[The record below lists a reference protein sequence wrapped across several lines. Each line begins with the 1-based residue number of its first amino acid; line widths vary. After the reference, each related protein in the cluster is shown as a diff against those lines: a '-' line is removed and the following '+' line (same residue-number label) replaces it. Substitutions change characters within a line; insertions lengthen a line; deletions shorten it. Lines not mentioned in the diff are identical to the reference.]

1 MPRHYWIDTSGCQMN
16 ERDSET
22 LAGICEKLGMTPCD
36 DPADARVAIL
46 NTCAVRDKPQ
56 ERVYSRLGEL
66 RKLRRENPDLVIV
79 VAGCVAQIAADE
91 LRQRGADIVVGPRCY
106 DMLEPALG
114 DLGAS
119 AQRRCTLTIGG
130 DRHIAEGLPARRA
143 SHLTAFVNVIYG
155 CDNFCAYCIVPYA
168 RGREQSRLPEDVLAE
183 VERVVAAGAREV
195 TLLGQNV
202 NSYGRDLPGAIDFPD
217 LLRRVDAV
225 EGLDRLR
232 FTTSHP
238 KDMTRRLIDA
248 MRDLPTVCE
257 HLHLPLQA
265 GSDRVLEA
273 MGRGYSYEHFRTLIE
288 SARQAI
294 PDLAVTTDVMVGFP
308 GETPSDFEAT
318 LKAFE
323 ELRFDQAFMFK
334 YNDRPGTRAE
344 TMQPKVPEEEKQH
357 RLEELVALQNEI
369 ARDINRELVG
379 EVYEVLVEEPD
390 PKSEGH
396 VRGRTRQHKLMIFP
410 GGEELIGRI
419 VPVRAEKAFLW
430 GWMGRQI
437 DAQGCAGIKPKAV
450 QESTAP

>member
-22 LAGICEKLGMTPCD
+22 ITGICERLGMARCH
-36 DPADARVAIL
+36 DPAEADVAIL
-46 NTCAVRDKPQ
+46 NTCAVREKPQ

-66 RKLRRENPDLVIV
+66 RKLRRDNPDLVIV

-91 LRQRGADIVVGPRCY
+91 LRERGADIVVGPRCY
-106 DMLEPALG
+106 DMLEEALAG
-114 DLGAS
+114 RG
-119 AQRRCTLTIGG
+119 QRGCTLAIGG
-130 DRHIAEGLPARRA
+130 DRPVAEGLPVRRA
-143 SHLTAFVNVIYG
+143 SELTAFVNVIYG
-155 CDNFCAYCIVPYA
+155 CDNFCAYCIVPFA
-168 RGREQSRLPEDVLAE
+168 RGREQSRLPKDVLAE
-183 VERVVAAGAREV
+183 VERAVASGARDV

-202 NSYGRDLPGAIDFPD
+202 NSYGRDLSGEIDFPE
-217 LLRRVDAV
+217 LLCRVDAV

-248 MRDLPTVCE
+248 MADLPAVCE
-257 HLHLPLQA
+257 HLHLPIQA

-273 MGRGYSYEHFRTLIE
+273 MGRGYSYERFRTLIE
-288 SARQAI
+288 AAREAV

-308 GETPSDFEAT
+308 GEARTDFAAT
-318 LKAFE
+318 LRAFQE
-323 ELRFDQAFMFK
+323 IRFDQAFMFK
-334 YNDRPGTRAE
+334 YNDRPRTRAE
-344 TMQPKVPEEEKQH
+344 RMEPKVPEEEKQR

-369 ARDINRELVG
+369 ARDINRGLVG
-379 EVYEVLVEEPD
+379 ELYQVLVEGPD

-410 GGEELIGRI
+410 GGKKLIGRI

-437 DAQGCAGIKPKAV
+437 DAQGCADIKPKTV